1 MAQLQTLAVK
11 TDSREV
17 LVNITRQVTDAVATS
32 GVTEGV
38 AYVYCPHTTGAIT
51 IQEAADPDVALDI
64 SNTLTRLVPYDDGYL
79 HAEGN
84 SDAHVKASLVGSS
97 DMIPIEGGRLRLG
110 TWQGIFFCEF
120 DGPRSRKVLV
130 KVLEG

>member
-11 TDSREV
+11 TDRREV
-17 LVNITRQVTDAVATS
+17 LINITRQVTEAVAES

-38 AYVYCPHTTGAIT
+38 AYVYCPHTTGAVT
-51 IQEAADPDVALDI
+51 IQEAADPDVAIDI
-64 SNTLTRLVPYDDGYL
+64 SNTLTKIVPYDDGYH

-84 SDAHVKASLVGSS
+84 SDSHVKAALVGSS
-97 DMIPIEGGRLRLG
+97 DMIPIDDGKLRLG

-130 KVLEG
+130 KILEG

>member
-1 MAQLQTLAVK
+1 MAPTKTLSVQT
-11 TDSREV
+11 DRREV
-17 LVNITRQVTDAVATS
+17 LVDITARVAEAVAS
-32 GVTEGV
+32 SKV
-38 AYVYCPHTTGAIT
+38 ADGIACVYCPHTSAAIT

-64 SNTLTRLVPYDDGYL
+64 SDKLTRLVERDDGYR

-84 SDAHVKASLVGSS
+84 SDAHVKASLVGCSET
-97 DMIPIEGGRLRLG
+97 IPVERGQLLLG
-110 TWQGIFFCEF
+110 TWQGIFFCEL

>member
-11 TDSREV
+11 TDRREV
-17 LVNITRQVTDAVATS
+17 LVNITRQVTEAVAAS
-32 GVTEGV
+32 GVSEGL

-51 IQEAADPDVALDI
+51 IQEAADPDVAVDI
-64 SNTLTRLVPYDDGYL
+64 SDTLSRLVPYNDGYR

-120 DGPRSRKVLV
+120 DGPRSRKVLI
-130 KVLEG
+130 KLLEG

>member
-1 MAQLQTLAVK
+1 MAQLQTLTIK
-11 TDSREV
+11 TGRREV
-17 LVNITRQVTDAVATS
+17 LINITRQVNDIVDAS
-32 GVTEGV
+32 GVTSGV

-51 IQEAADPDVALDI
+51 IQEAADPDVATDI
-64 SNTLTRLVPYDDGYL
+64 SNTLTKLVPYDDGYH

-84 SDAHVKASLVGSS
+84 ADAHVKASLVGTS
-97 DMIPIEGGRLRLG
+97 DMIPIEGGSLRLG

-130 KVLEG
+130 KILEG

>member
-11 TDSREV
+11 TGRREV
-17 LVNITRQVTDAVATS
+17 LVNITREVTEAVSTT
-32 GVTEGV
+32 GVKEGV
-38 AYVYCPHTTGAIT
+38 AIVYCPHTTGAIT

-64 SNTLTRLVPYDDGYL
+64 SNTLTTIVPYEGDYR

-84 SDAHVKASLVGSS
+84 SDSHLKAALVGSS
-97 DMIPIEGGRLRLG
+97 DMIPIEDGRLRLG

-120 DGPRSRKVLV
+120 DGPRDRKVLV
-130 KVLEG
+130 KVLAG

>member
-1 MAQLQTLAVK
+1 MAQLQTLAVQ
-11 TDSREV
+11 TERREV
-17 LVNITRQVTDAVATS
+17 LVNITRQVGEAVAAT

-51 IQEAADPDVALDI
+51 IQEAADPDVALDL
-64 SNTLTRLVPYDDGYL
+64 SDTFTKLAPRDDGYR

-97 DMIPIEGGRLRLG
+97 DMIPVEGGKLHLG